1 MGPGGREAALPPG
14 SAAETLCVELYAERV
29 FAVQR
34 YAGAGQRPTL
44 AIHVRLR
51 ERRMAQKRA
60 PRLHDYVHFRS
71 PACAT
76 QRPRRPRELPLPFP
90 SPPLPW
96 ALLVLAITRFLVAPV
111 VYPARAVHW
120 APRAVPFPLRAV
132 LFLPRA
138 APRRRA
144 VGLRPEA

>member
-1 MGPGGREAALPPG
+1 MGPRGREAALPPG
-14 SAAETLCVELYAERV
+14 SASETLCVELYAERV

-44 AIHVRLR
+44 AIHVRQR

-60 PRLHDYVHFRS
+60 PRLRDYVHFRS

-90 SPPLPW
+90 LPPLPW
-96 ALLVLAITRFLVAPV
+96 ALLVPATTPSLVAPV
-111 VYPARAVHW
+111 AYPARAARW
-120 APRAVPFPLRAV
+120 ALRAA
-132 LFLPRA
+132 LFLLRA
-138 APRRRA
+138 
-144 VGLRPEA
+144 